1 MIRAGL
7 IALAL
12 ALAATSATAG
22 CRQALALG
30 LDVSGSVDAKEY
42 RAQLGGLASALNDAE
57 VRNKILEMP
66 SAPVRLLVYEWSG
79 PGDQHVLLPWTTID
93 QSAALDIAIETLRQT
108 RRRDATP
115 GTALG
120 VAMTYGARQLAQQ
133 SDCWK
138 RTLDISGDGKSN
150 LGPRPRDVR
159 DGLATLSFGP
169 LGLTINGLVIG
180 ADDPASGDSRQAEIG
195 ALASY
200 YRAEVMLG
208 PEAFVQTSLGF
219 EDYARAMAEKLLREL
234 DGMVF
239 SQLTPPAPMDQ

>member
-12 ALAATSATAG
+12 ALATTSATAS

-42 RAQLGGLASALNDAE
+42 RAQLDGLASALNDAE
-57 VRNKILEMP
+57 VRSKILEMP

-120 VAMTYGARQLAQQ
+120 VAMTYGARQLTQQ

-150 LGPRPRDVR
+150 LGPRPRDVKHR
-159 DGLATLSFGP
+159 IERSGI
-169 LGLTINGLVIG
+169 TINGLVIG
-180 ADDPASGDSRQAEIG
+180 ADAPNIGDLRQAEISELS
-195 ALASY
+195 AY
-200 YRAEVMLG
+200 YSAEVILG
-208 PEAFVQTSLGF
+208 QEAFVQAALGY
-219 EDYARAMAEKLLREL
+219 DSYADAMKRKLLREL
-234 DGMVF
+234 EGLIL
-239 SQLTPPAPMDQ
+239 SYLPPLPDR

>member
-12 ALAATSATAG
+12 ALATTSAMAG

-42 RAQLGGLASALNDAE
+42 RAQLDGLASALNDAE
-57 VRNKILEMP
+57 VRGKILEMP

-79 PGDQHVLLPWTTID
+79 PGDQHVLLPWTAID

-150 LGPRPRDVR
+150 LGPRPRDVKHR
-159 DGLATLSFGP
+159 IERSGI
-169 LGLTINGLVIG
+169 TINGLVIG
-180 ADDPASGDSRQAEIG
+180 ADAPNIGDLRQAEISELS
-195 ALASY
+195 AY
-200 YRAEVMLG
+200 YSAEVILG
-208 PEAFVQTSLGF
+208 QEAFVQAALGY
-219 EDYARAMAEKLLREL
+219 DSYADAMKRKLLREL
-234 DGMVF
+234 EGLILSYLPPLPDG
-239 SQLTPPAPMDQ
+239 

>member
-42 RAQLGGLASALNDAE
+42 RAQLDGLASALNDAE

-79 PGDQHVLLPWTTID
+79 PGDQHVLLPWTAID
-93 QSAALDIAIETLRQT
+93 QSAALDIAIETLHQT
-108 RRRDATP
+108 RRRDSTP

-150 LGPRPRDVR
+150 LGPRPRDVKHR
-159 DGLATLSFGP
+159 IERSGI
-169 LGLTINGLVIG
+169 TINGLVIG
-180 ADDPASGDSRQAEIG
+180 ADAPNIGDLRQAEISELS
-195 ALASY
+195 AY
-200 YRAEVMLG
+200 YSAEVILG
-208 PEAFVQTSLGF
+208 QEAFVQAALGY
-219 EDYARAMAEKLLREL
+219 DSYADAMKRKLLREL
-234 DGMVF
+234 EGLIL
-239 SQLTPPAPMDQ
+239 SYLPPLPDR

>member
-42 RAQLGGLASALNDAE
+42 RAQLDGLASALNDAE

-79 PGDQHVLLPWTTID
+79 PGDQHVLLPWTAID

-150 LGPRPRDVR
+150 LGPRPRDVKHR
-159 DGLATLSFGP
+159 IERSGI
-169 LGLTINGLVIG
+169 TINGLVIG
-180 ADDPASGDSRQAEIG
+180 ADAPNIGDLRQAEISELS
-195 ALASY
+195 AY
-200 YRAEVMLG
+200 YSAEVILG
-208 PEAFVQTSLGF
+208 QEAFVQAALGY
-219 EDYARAMAEKLLREL
+219 DSYADAMKRKLLREL
-234 DGMVF
+234 EGLIL
-239 SQLTPPAPMDQ
+239 SYLPPLPDR

>member
-1 MIRAGL
+1 M
-7 IALAL
+7 
-12 ALAATSATAG
+12 AG

-42 RAQLGGLASALNDAE
+42 RAQLDGLASALNDAE
-57 VRNKILEMP
+57 VRGKILEMP

-79 PGDQHVLLPWTTID
+79 PGDQHVLLPWTAID

-150 LGPRPRDVR
+150 LGPRPRDVKHR
-159 DGLATLSFGP
+159 IERSGI
-169 LGLTINGLVIG
+169 TINGLVIG
-180 ADDPASGDSRQAEIG
+180 ADAPNIGDLRQAEISELS
-195 ALASY
+195 AY
-200 YRAEVMLG
+200 YSAEVILG
-208 PEAFVQTSLGF
+208 QEAFVQAALGY
-219 EDYARAMAEKLLREL
+219 DSYADAMKRKLLREL
-234 DGMVF
+234 EGLILSYLPPLPDG
-239 SQLTPPAPMDQ
+239 

>member
-12 ALAATSATAG
+12 ALATTSATAS

-42 RAQLGGLASALNDAE
+42 RAQLDGLASALNDAE
-57 VRNKILEMP
+57 VRGKILEMP

-150 LGPRPRDVR
+150 LGPRPRDVKHR
-159 DGLATLSFGP
+159 IERSGI
-169 LGLTINGLVIG
+169 TINGLVIG
-180 ADDPASGDSRQAEIG
+180 ADAPNIGDLRQAEISELS
-195 ALASY
+195 AY
-200 YRAEVMLG
+200 YSAEVILG
-208 PEAFVQTSLGF
+208 QEAFVQAALGY
-219 EDYARAMAEKLLREL
+219 DSYADAMKRKLLREL
-234 DGMVF
+234 EGLIL
-239 SQLTPPAPMDQ
+239 SYLPPLPDR

>member
-42 RAQLGGLASALNDAE
+42 RAQLDGLASALNDAE

-79 PGDQHVLLPWTTID
+79 PSDQHVLLPWTTID

-150 LGPRPRDVR
+150 LGPRPRDVKHR
-159 DGLATLSFGP
+159 IERSGI
-169 LGLTINGLVIG
+169 TINGLVIG
-180 ADDPASGDSRQAEIG
+180 ADAPNIGDLRQAEISELS
-195 ALASY
+195 AY
-200 YRAEVMLG
+200 YSAEVILG
-208 PEAFVQTSLGF
+208 QEAFVQAALGY
-219 EDYARAMAEKLLREL
+219 DSYADAMKRKLLREL
-234 DGMVF
+234 EGLIL
-239 SQLTPPAPMDQ
+239 SYLPPLPDR